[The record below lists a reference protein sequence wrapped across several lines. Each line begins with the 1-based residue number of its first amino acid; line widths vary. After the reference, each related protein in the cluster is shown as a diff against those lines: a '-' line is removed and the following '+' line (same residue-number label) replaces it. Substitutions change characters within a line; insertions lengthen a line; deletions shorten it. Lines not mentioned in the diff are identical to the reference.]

1 VRIASAVA
9 GRDDPAARRPR
20 RRAEVLAA
28 RPAADLAP
36 DLAPV
41 SLAEAAQLFALSAD
55 CASLVLAVSG
65 GPDSMALLLLA
76 AGWRDTLGAPPQ
88 LLAVTIDHGL
98 RPESAAEA
106 EAVAGLALRLGVR
119 HRTLRWTG
127 PKPSTGL
134 QAAARAARYELLA
147 AAARE
152 TGARQI
158 LTAHTLDDQAETV
171 LFRLA
176 RGSGLTGLAG
186 MATVTRLAGGL
197 ELVRPLLGLA
207 KARLVATL
215 AAANTGFAVD
225 PSNADPRFT
234 RARLRRSMPA
244 LAAEGLTAAR
254 LAVLAR
260 RAARADAALEAA
272 TDAAEQ
278 QLTVSGQGGVGMALR
293 ADGFFALPAEISL
306 RLLGRAVT
314 RLSSGRLALSRL
326 EALAAALADAAAE
339 CRGGRFRRTLAGA
352 AVSLGPDGTIVI
364 TRAPPRRTAAEKPAD
379 SADRRPA
386 RAEGPFTK
394 RR

>member
-1 VRIASAVA
+1 VRIASAVT
-9 GRDDPAARRPR
+9 GGDPAARRQR
-20 RRAEVLAA
+20 RQAEALTA
-28 RPAADLAP
+28 RPAGDPAP

-41 SLAEAAQLFALSAD
+41 SLTEAAQLFAPSAD
-55 CASLVLAVSG
+55 CANLVLAVSG

-76 AGWRDTLGAPPQ
+76 AGWRDTLVAPPQ

-98 RPESAAEA
+98 RPEAAAEA
-106 EAVAGLALRLGVR
+106 EAVAGIALRLGVR
-119 HRTLRWTG
+119 HRTLHWTG
-127 PKPSTGL
+127 AKPSTGL

-147 AAARE
+147 AAAHE
-152 TGARQI
+152 AGARQI

-176 RGSGLTGLAG
+176 RGSGVAGLAG

-197 ELVRPLLGLA
+197 ELVRPLLGLP

-215 AAANTGFAVD
+215 AAAGVGFAVD

-234 RARLRRSMPA
+234 RPRLRRSMPA

-254 LAVLAR
+254 LAALAR

-278 QLTVSGQGGVGMALR
+278 QLTVSGQVVAGIALR
-293 ADGFFALPAEISL
+293 ADGFLALPAEISL

-314 RLSSGRLALSRL
+314 RLSSGRLALSKL

-352 AVSLGPDGTIVI
+352 AVTLSRDGTIVI
-364 TRAPPRRTAAEKPAD
+364 TRAPPRRRGAEEPTGG
-379 SADRRPA
+379 ADRRLS
-386 RAEGPFTK
+386 RAEGPFTND
-394 RR
+394 R